1 MKYKLFIGQP
11 WFGRISSNKQ
21 GGEQK
26 KVAWR
31 RKKVKV
37 NWQEEM
43 VEEISLLKLTTVYP
57 EFHKPP
63 LGLT

>member
-1 MKYKLFIGQP
+1 
-11 WFGRISSNKQ
+11 
-21 GGEQK
+21 
-26 KVAWR
+26 
-31 RKKVKV
+31 
-37 NWQEEM
+37 M

>member
-21 GGEQK
+21 GPEQK
-26 KVAWR
+26 KVTWR

-37 NWQEEM
+37 NWQRKRWKTFLYQNSWAY
-43 VEEISLLKLTTVYP
+43 VQNSTIRR
-57 EFHKPP
+57 
-63 LGLT
+63 